1 MQDEVSH
8 PVFLTDSNRG
18 VRISLIQIVVRRVE
32 SRRVRWRQEMHGGG
46 EAAAFP
52 KPYFFDVSL
61 SFMLLSNL
69 PTPFTWAISRD
80 PHCFTTHY
88 PISPRLP
95 RAITFLDIILK
106 HSAQCKSFISG

>member
-32 SRRVRWRQEMHGGG
+32 SRRMRWRQEMHGGG

-61 SFMLLSNL
+61 SSCCCLHHSLGPFPAPSLLYDTL
-69 PTPFTWAISRD
+69 PDLTSASSS
-80 PHCFTTHY
+80 HY
-88 PISPRLP
+88 L
-95 RAITFLDIILK
+95 FGY
-106 HSAQCKSFISG
+106 HS